1 MCALDML
8 NKRYVRFLLLA
19 LGAALTGLTLV
30 APTLGVLEWV
40 FLVPSALALIAI
52 AQDKRVRGR
61 GLYGYGFFLFF
72 CFYLV
77 NYHWFVDLYP
87 LDFIDGMTKSAAV
100 CVVLA
105 GWVGLSLFQSLFGG
119 LVFVIFG
126 ALARSEITEKCK
138 ALIPVY
144 AAALWAIFE
153 WSQTLFWFGV
163 PWGRLAIGQ
172 TKLLVGVQ
180 SASLFGSHFVTFLI
194 VAVNFFA
201 AYAIIYAEKRR
212 LLAIISAAIFLANTA
227 LGGAL
232 MLLDRDS
239 GKTVAMSAVQGN
251 ISSKEKWNIDMDQ
264 RTFGIYE
271 EYTKEAALNGA
282 DVVVWP
288 ETALP
293 YNIHQVAYKM
303 RRVERMAKTY
313 DVTILVGAFTYDDDM
328 NELNSIIAV
337 LPDGTHHDTVYSK
350 RHIVPFG
357 EYVPLRDLFVLLI
370 PQITDLSMR
379 EDDLTPG
386 KDANVIVL
394 DEAAVGSLICFD
406 SIYDELARDSTRAG
420 AQVLAISTNDS
431 WFVDSAALDM
441 HNAQA
446 KLRAIENG
454 RYVVRAANTGISS
467 VISPTGEEISSIGAL
482 SDGQL
487 TEEVGLRDNLTLY
500 TRIGNLFVYICITL
514 VCAVIL
520 TNSIVKFK
528 RKVKAN

>member
-1 MCALDML
+1 MRILEILD
-8 NKRYVRFLLLA
+8 KRYVRFLLLA

-30 APTLGVLEWV
+30 APALGILEWGS
-40 FLVPSALALIAI
+40 LIPSALALIAV
-52 AQDKRVRGR
+52 ARDKNVRGR
-61 GLYGYGFFLFF
+61 GLYGYGFFFFF

-105 GWVGLSLFQSLFGG
+105 GWVGLSAFQSFFGG
-119 LVFVIFG
+119 FVFVIFG
-126 ALARSEITEKCK
+126 ALARMKITEKYK
-138 ALIPVY
+138 TLIPVY

-172 TKLLVGVQ
+172 TKLLVGAQ
-180 SASLFGSHFVTFLI
+180 SASLFGTHFVTFLI

-201 AYAIIYAEKRR
+201 AYAIIYVEKRR
-212 LLAIISAAIFLANTA
+212 LLALTSAAIFLGNAL

-232 MLLDRDS
+232 MLLDKDS
-239 GKTVAMSAVQGN
+239 GESVTLSAVQGN
-251 ISSKEKWNIDMDQ
+251 ISSKEKWNSDMDQ
-264 RTFGIYE
+264 RTYEIYE
-271 EYTKEAALNGA
+271 EYTADAVLDGA

-293 YNIHQVAYKM
+293 YNVHQNLYKI
-303 RRVERMAKTY
+303 RRVEKMAKDY
-313 DVTILVGAFTYDDDM
+313 DVTILVGAFTYDDDG

-337 LPDGTHHDTVYSK
+337 LPDGTHHETVYSK

-357 EYVPLRDLFVLLI
+357 EYVPLRDLFELLI
-370 PQITDLSMR
+370 PQLTDLSMR
-379 EDDLTPG
+379 DVDLTAG
-386 KDANVIVL
+386 EGANVIVL
-394 DEAAVGSLICFD
+394 DEAKIGSLICFD
-406 SIYDELARDSTRAG
+406 SIYDELARDSTRSG
-420 AQVLAISTNDS
+420 AQVLTISTNDS
-431 WFVDSAALDM
+431 WFMDSAALDM

-467 VISPTGEEISSIGAL
+467 VISPTGAEISSIGAL
-482 SDGQL
+482 SEGQI

-500 TRIGNLFVYICITL
+500 TRIGNLFVYICIAFIGGAVL
-514 VCAVIL
+514 VN
-520 TNSIVKFK
+520 TFK
-528 RKVKAN
+528 AFRKKAKAD